1 MASQATAGL
10 LVCNVRGGAASIPA
24 EGVAEP
30 VSPITFLC
38 SGGNA
43 SASIT
48 LKFTVTLNAPITN
61 RWVKSAMVDPVV
73 TLIGADASTIL
84 PATAQLNGNTISFSV
99 SVPLSNSGAAHLEV
113 SNIRIDATAAPG
125 TVQATVS
132 MYTDGAALVNAGAF
146 AVGTPRASWAGYSLP
161 ALHCDVA
168 CQQIPADPQHVSG
181 LFVGLLPFSATRLS
195 ERFPSAFLQA
205 GVGRNQ
211 WSDSGDRFLF
221 TYSGF
226 PAEAAVYVPR
236 VIAGYDATY
245 PTTGGG
251 FDNAQSGG
259 SYLRS
264 DSGALL
270 LALVSGADAN
280 GVGGAPVTTAEALGP
295 GDVSLNDAVQVPL
308 VNGTATFVYEVI
320 DSNPKVASSAEFPI
334 FFALPRTKIPPRNP
348 IATTMTVSR
357 APLATGQEF
366 PESAPLPRFSA
377 KPPDS
382 DCLLW
387 GDCHP
392 ILNGI
397 NGFARLSGSGVTGS
411 LPMISATAF
420 IDNRATKSTPTLL
433 IGYASGQ
440 PAGWLS
446 ASVKPDD
453 QGLSLGLTWDPSK
466 LAPGTYN
473 ANVLTYSGRPNG
485 SGMTSVVFTVTG
497 QPAPPPPYAGAVTSA
512 ADFFLKTVSPG
523 SLATVFGSGFA
534 GGRNVAVTLSGASAK
549 IFFVNDTQIN
559 FQVPPSLAGAASAQ
573 TVVTV
578 DGRDSEPVNTLL
590 ASFAPG
596 VFQGGVL
603 NQDSS
608 LNTAQRP
615 AAPHSTLQIFATGI
629 ADPSSVT
636 VRLATGAPLIP
647 SFAGAAPGLT
657 GVQQFNVQL
666 PENQPEGTT
675 ALSLCD
681 ASGERCSASLDV
693 FVGQ

>member
-1 MASQATAGL
+1 MASHVTAGL

-24 EGVAEP
+24 EGIAEP

-43 SASIT
+43 SAVMP
-48 LKFTVTLNAPITN
+48 LAFTVTLNAPITN
-61 RWVKSAMVDPVV
+61 RWVKSAMIDPVV

-84 PATAQLNGNTISFSV
+84 PVTAQLNGNSIAFSV
-99 SVPLSNSGAAHLEV
+99 SVPLSSAGAAHLEI

-146 AVGTPRASWAGYSLP
+146 AVGTPRASWAAYSLP
-161 ALHCDVA
+161 ALHCDVD
-168 CQQIPADPQHVSG
+168 CQQIPPDPQHVNG
-181 LFVGLLPFSATRLS
+181 LFTGLLPFSATRVS

-226 PAEAAVYVPR
+226 PAEAAVYVPK

-245 PTTGGG
+245 PTTAGG

-259 SYLRS
+259 SYLQT
-264 DSGALL
+264 GAGSLL
-270 LALVSGADAN
+270 LALVSGADSN
-280 GVGGAPVTTAEALGP
+280 GVGGAPVITAADLGP
-295 GDVSLNDAVQVPL
+295 GDVSLNDAVQIPV
-308 VNGTATFVYEVI
+308 VSGNATFVYEVI
-320 DSNPKVASSAEFPI
+320 DSNPKLASSAEFPI
-334 FFALPRTKIPPRNP
+334 FLALPRTKIPPRNP
-348 IATTMTVSR
+348 ITASVTVNR

-366 PESAPLPRFSA
+366 PETAPLPRFSA
-377 KPPDS
+377 KAPDS

-397 NGFARLSGSGVTGS
+397 SGFSRLSNTAVTGS
-411 LPMISATAF
+411 VPTVSGTALG
-420 IDNRATKSTPTLL
+420 DNRATKSTPTLL

-440 PAGWLS
+440 PTGWLS

-473 ANVLTYSGRPNG
+473 ANVLTYSGRPTG
-485 SGMTSVVFTVTG
+485 SGMTSVVFTVTS
-497 QPAPPPPYAGAVTSA
+497 QSAPPPPYAGAVTSA

-523 SLATVFGSGFA
+523 SLATVFGTGFA
-534 GGRNVAVTLSGASAK
+534 GGNVEVALSGASAK
-549 IFFVNDTQIN
+549 IFFANDTQIN

-578 DGRDSEPVNTLL
+578 DGRDSEPVNTPL
-590 ASFAPG
+590 AAFAPG

-603 NQDSS
+603 NEDSS

-636 VRLATGAPLIP
+636 VRLAAGAPLAP

-666 PENQPEGTT
+666 PAGQPEGTT

-681 ASGERCSASLDV
+681 ASGERCSAPLDV
-693 FVGQ
+693 YVGQ